1 MQVEP
6 AAVAGSVGSVA
17 AGQVDQDHAG
27 QCAALAVGSGELALA
42 GHVTLVG
49 LEAQLA
55 NSVNESNDVEELVA
69 AAGGAEVHHSGQRTV
84 NDPFP
89 VLEAAVVTERLMAV
103 LESVLVG

>member
-6 AAVAGSVGSVA
+6 AAVAGFVGSVA

-42 GHVTLVG
+42 GHVRFVG
-49 LEAQLA
+49 REAQLA
-55 NSVNESNDVEELVA
+55 SSVNDLNDVEELVEA
-69 AAGGAEVHHSGQRTV
+69 AAGAEVHHAGQRIV
-84 NDPFP
+84 KDPCP
-89 VLEAAVVTERLMAV
+89 VLEAAVVKERLMAV